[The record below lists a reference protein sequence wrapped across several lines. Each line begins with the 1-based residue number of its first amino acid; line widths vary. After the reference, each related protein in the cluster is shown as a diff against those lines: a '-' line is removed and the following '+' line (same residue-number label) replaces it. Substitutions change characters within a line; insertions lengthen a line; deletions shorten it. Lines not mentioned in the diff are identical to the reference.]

1 MLFKDSKVKCAP
13 NRLGGDS
20 TCCYLGG
27 EGGLPWTQAFLFSVL
42 NTLKDGGLNTKGR
55 LAELLK

>member
-1 MLFKDSKVKCAP
+1 MLPIDW
-13 NRLGGDS
+13 GGDS
-20 TCCYLGG
+20 TCWYWGWG
-27 EGGLPWTQAFLFSVL
+27 GGLPWPQAFLFSVL